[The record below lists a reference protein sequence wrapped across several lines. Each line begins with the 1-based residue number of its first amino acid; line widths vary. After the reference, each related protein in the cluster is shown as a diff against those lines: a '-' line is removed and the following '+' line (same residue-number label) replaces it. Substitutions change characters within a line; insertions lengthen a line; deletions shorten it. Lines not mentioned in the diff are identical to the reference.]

1 MCWRKLTPGQGGVRK
16 MDYPRKPGLLSPV
29 GSSTLEYNLPAVCLV
44 LERLYLFLLLRYC
57 QQPACAVGM

>member
-1 MCWRKLTPGQGGVRK
+1 

-44 LERLYLFLLLRYC
+44 LERLYLFLLRC
-57 QQPACAVGM
+57 QPPACAVGM